1 MKVTKRDFLLVAVVL
16 LVLVVLITS
25 AGHEKGKLVP
35 ADAKHRSFYEA
46 MEQGANRIDVE
57 RDCVMCHNLQANPLP
72 KKHPPKEE
80 CLICH
85 KLHHA
90 KQ

>member
-16 LVLVVLITS
+16 LVLALLIT
-25 AGHEKGKLVP
+25 GTRHEVRKPVP
-35 ADAKHRSFYEA
+35 VDDNHRPSYEA
-46 MEQGANRIDVE
+46 IEKGANRIDVE
-57 RDCVMCHNLQANPLP
+57 RGCVTCHNLQANPLP

-85 KLHHA
+85 QLDHA
-90 KQ
+90 NQ